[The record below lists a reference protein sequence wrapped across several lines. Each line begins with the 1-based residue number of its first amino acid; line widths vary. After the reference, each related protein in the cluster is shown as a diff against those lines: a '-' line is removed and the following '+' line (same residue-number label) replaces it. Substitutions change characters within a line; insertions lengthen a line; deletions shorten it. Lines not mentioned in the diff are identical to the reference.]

1 MRPHAHD
8 SYKKSFTPFI
18 KYQPNLKEAFGSSD
32 AVLIFQRSEYWFE
45 RYPTGFWKFFEPCE
59 KHPLYKE
66 DDSWAEELKISR
78 RVFLRAFS
86 LIGTHYKSKTAYLS
100 QSDPFQ
106 GKMYAS
112 YYDRQTNR
120 THFLRNHCVVE
131 QFLKSLWEGAKK
143 ISKLIKE
150 KVRNCRSQ
158 KDQDGLSFV
167 RALDISLQR
176 STSSCDIQQQSIT
189 DGPSQAD
196 VAIPREPSTVTSNQ
210 PLASSSCDIENSRP
224 VPQSQSTSLPST
236 TDVAEEIDKNM
247 DIAQDMLKIWND
259 VTTNKQTLRSD
270 LKIKLPQALSESF
283 DGSLELWTKFCLKV
297 ASSKFLMGEAPN
309 SNFKAYLAWLI
320 KPQTIADIEDKYYS
334 LGDRQVRY
342 HSTHVKTQQVFSRDE
357 VEGTESWKDV
367 CEQLCNRL
375 GYATFR
381 SWFKDLKFFH
391 EETSQPTLHCPTRFM
406 RDWVQTH
413 YQSDLER
420 IVKQVLPHT
429 TNLTIGV
436 GL

>member
-1 MRPHAHD
+1 M
-8 SYKKSFTPFI
+8 YKV
-18 KYQPNLKEAFGSSD
+18 G
-32 AVLIFQRSEYWFE
+32 
-45 RYPTGFWKFFEPCE
+45 
-59 KHPLYKE
+59 
-66 DDSWAEELKISR
+66 DSWTEELKISR
-78 RVFLRAFS
+78 KVFRRAFS
-86 LIGTHYKSKTAYLS
+86 FIGTHYKSKSAYLL

-106 GKMYAS
+106 GKLYAS
-112 YYDRQTNR
+112 YYDRKTNR
-120 THFLRNHCVVE
+120 TYFLRNHQGV
-131 QFLKSLWEGAKK
+131 QDFLSSLWQGVKK
-143 ISKLIKE
+143 IVSKVKAKISP
-150 KVRNCRSQ
+150 KVNYKSEPLV
-158 KDQDGLSFV
+158 KSFV

-176 STSSCDIQQQSIT
+176 STSSCDTQQQPIT

-196 VAIPREPSTVTSNQ
+196 VAISHEPSTVTSNQ
-210 PLASSSCDIENSRP
+210 PLANSSCDIENSRP

-236 TDVAEEIDKNM
+236 TDVPEEIDKN
-247 DIAQDMLKIWND
+247 IKVAQDMLKIWND

-283 DGSLELWTKFCLKV
+283 DGSLELWTKFCFKV

-342 HSTHVKTQQVFSRDE
+342 HSTHVKTQQTFSRDE
-357 VEGTESWKDV
+357 VEGTESWKNV
-367 CEQLCNRL
+367 CEQLCNKL